1 MVALGE
7 FGGVPFR
14 ATGHLWK
21 PSEKGWGYGVAAEL
35 EQAKE
40 RYSELMDGIAV
51 LARSGLAGSVYTQT
65 TDVELFVNGTKVLSM
80 GGYNSNYQNM
90 PINRKAFEKAV
101 REGENEFSAHVRQ
114 TQAGQYFDCALMIDQ
129 AL

>member
-1 MVALGE
+1 MKTTPLSAALCAASLCLFAEWSPVPLSITTPWGE
-7 FGGVPFR
+7 KV
-14 ATGHLWK
+14 
-21 PSEKGWGYGVAAEL
+21 
-35 EQAKE
+35 
-40 RYSELMDGIAV
+40 
-51 LARSGLAGSVYTQT
+51 TQT